1 MPIGVI
7 DGFDHYPD
15 KTTLGIGL
23 FSTWIQVGGD
33 RTFLVAGRVG
43 GQAIRY
49 NDDFGSAKVY
59 RDLPASDECSFFW
72 GIAPISQFVSTTN
85 QFIRFC
91 TNNAYDAFHFGL
103 RIGATGALEILNY
116 NSVVIHTEPG
126 FFTLNSWS
134 SMSVVAKIHESTGIL
149 QIRRNGELVIDMSN
163 LNLKNPSYTTVTGV
177 LLGWAS
183 HFDFDDFRYDYDT
196 LVPIPEGRSI
206 QTTVNADVEADW
218 TRLSGGS
225 NYLMVDETTCDD
237 DTTYNSTSTIDARDL
252 FSLAGL
258 GFNPDAI
265 HAVQLIYAARKDDVA
280 TRVVQSILKSD
291 SEEVLGAENYLTTN
305 YTWSGHIFEL
315 DPNGD
320 IPWTK
325 ESVEALQIGYQ
336 YIDTP

>member
-1 MPIGVI
+1 MTIGVI

-15 KTTLGIGL
+15 TSTLGIGL
-23 FSTWIQVGGD
+23 FSTWIQAGGD
-33 RTFLVAGRVG
+33 RTYLTTGRVG

-49 NDDFGSAKVY
+49 NDDYHNPKVY
-59 RDLPASDECSFFW
+59 HDLPVSDEISVFF
-72 GIAPISQFVSTTN
+72 GVIPKTQFISTTN

-91 TNNAYDAFHFGL
+91 ANNAYAEFHFGL
-103 RIGATGALEILNY
+103 RIGVTGALEILNY
-116 NSVVIHTEPG
+116 NSVVIHTEPN
-126 FFTLNSWS
+126 FFTLNSWL
-134 SMSVVAKIHESTGIL
+134 SMSVVAKIHASAGML
-149 QIRRNGELVIDMSN
+149 QIRRNGELVVDMANID
-163 LNLKNPSYTTVTGV
+163 LKNPSYATVTGV

-225 NYLMVDETTCDD
+225 NYLMVDEMTCDD

-280 TRVVQSILKSD
+280 TRVVQSVLKSD
-291 SEEVLGAENYLTTN
+291 SEEVLGALNYLTTD

-320 IPWTK
+320 VPWTK